1 MAEAISGL
9 RRPRSAAGLALA
21 DKGLQVLYGRSRFG
35 VLGLGFRLWV

>member
-21 DKGLQVLYGRSRFG
+21 KGLQVLYGRSRFG